1 MENIKKLIDLTK
13 AKNICFEMNALPW
26 LMTYLMTS
34 KQYKDNIKINEIK
47 EIPIYF
53 NQSDNFKRIKWTDK
67 SDKFDDLKNKNIILR
82 RNNIRNKFENYY
94 YLKDVV
100 ESFLHQDKHK
110 KEPSDYGRDIANL
123 DEDYK
128 SFFIYNGI
136 TSITIEN
143 SLFTNYKNELKS
155 EDAIK
160 KIEKNV
166 KQTITNFLSKDIKY
180 KIDIKTLKEILF
192 KNNNI
197 DDFSNL
203 MKKLKYR
210 RYEKNFRRIKR

>member
-1 MENIKKLIDLTK
+1 MKYKK
-13 AKNICFEMNALPW
+13 
-26 LMTYLMTS
+26 
-34 KQYKDNIKINEIK
+34 YKDNIKINEIK
-47 EIPIYF
+47 EITMYF
-53 NQSDNFKRIKWTDK
+53 NQSDNFKRINWTDK

-82 RNNIRNKFENYY
+82 RNNIRNKLENYY
-94 YLKDVV
+94 YLKVV
-100 ESFLHQDKHK
+100 VQSFIHQDKNK
-110 KEPSDYGRDIANL
+110 KEPSDYGRDIAYF

-128 SFFIYNGI
+128 LFFIYNGV

-155 EDAIK
+155 EDATK

-166 KQTITNFLSKDIKY
+166 EQTITNFLSKDIKY

-192 KNNNI
+192 KNDNI

-203 MKKLKYR
+203 MKKLINNKNIEDKKKTKEEIKDNKIKYINNNNK
-210 RYEKNFRRIKR
+210 EIKEYHIFIRCL